1 MKGHL
6 AEGGDLN
13 MHQTKD
19 DENMKAVADKELQA
33 EMVGVLTAMSIV
45 SKRLANQLSILH
57 KDKEADKKTK

>member
-1 MKGHL
+1 
-6 AEGGDLN
+6 